1 MLIYTRWTH
10 LGTYLKLFKCHK
22 IASLI
27 PYYWYLKAIW
37 KRQEKNQILWID
49 LEGKFMFRWF
59 LFALLFTETK
69 TTTTALAFLDLH
81 VGLSR
86 LKRDWDRPAIF
97 DQTEWKWI
105 KEMLKLARL
114 EYIGFNHGYY
124 ATTETHLTLFDNAY

>member
-49 LEGKFMFRWF
+49 LEGKFMFLWF

-81 VGLSR
+81 VGPETGTGVR
-86 LKRDWDRPAIF
+86 QRPK
-97 DQTEWKWI
+97 TPKWI
-105 KEMLKLARL
+105 KAMLKLARL